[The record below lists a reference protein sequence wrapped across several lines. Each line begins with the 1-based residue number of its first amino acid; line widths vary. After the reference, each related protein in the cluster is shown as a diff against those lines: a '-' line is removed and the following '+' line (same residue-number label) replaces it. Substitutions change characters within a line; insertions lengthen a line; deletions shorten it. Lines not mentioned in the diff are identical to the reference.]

1 MLNFSKK
8 YFYFLFVFI
17 FLGCMRSKKVER
29 LSVETFFK
37 DPKQSIFH
45 ISPNGAYLSYL
56 QPSQNRLNIFVKS
69 LADSSI
75 TQISNYTDRSIKYYF
90 WASNDKLFYMLDKD
104 SLDNYQSYIIDK
116 NGDKPL
122 LIKTEPKTTI
132 EVVDRLKDDP
142 NYILIA
148 VNDRVLEYFDVYKLN
163 INTGKKELYIK
174 NPGNIVEWIADRDGN
189 VNLAVGSDGVI
200 ETIYFRKNSDEEFKA
215 VISNNFKNT
224 LRPLGFT
231 NQKNRFY
238 ALSNLNRDKLALV
251 EFDCDLKKEVKVI
264 YENTQADISDVVYSK
279 DREKIAYLTYEINKR
294 ETYFLDDKYKK
305 IYDYTRSQI
314 PDQEIKIIDKDQNE
328 KRFILKS
335 YTDKNPGA
343 YYLFNLDNNQ
353 LIKLADINKN
363 INPEQ
368 MCEMKPI
375 SYKNRDGLIINGY
388 LTLPKGGKEKNL
400 PTVVLP
406 HPGPSF
412 RNTWG
417 YNAEVQF
424 LANRGYAVLQVN
436 YRGSSGYGKS
446 FQTAG
451 YKQWGINIQHD
462 IADGVKWLIKEKITD
477 EDKVGV
483 YGYGF
488 GGYCALNQVIIYPK
502 MYKCAVSY
510 SGYINL
516 FTYLKGFPA
525 YYKPYQQML
534 NEIVGNPEKDIEYL
548 KSASPIFQVEHIKTP
563 ILLAHGSK
571 DNRVN
576 VNEINQF
583 VKELRKRKISVNYIL
598 NENESN
604 NFKEPENKLTFYQN
618 LSDFLEKNIPIEK
631 F

>member
-8 YFYFLFVFI
+8 YFYIVCFFI
-17 FLGCMRSKKVER
+17 FSGCMQSDKVEK

-37 DPKQSIFH
+37 DPKQSVFH

-56 QPSQNRLNIFVKS
+56 QPYQNRLNIFVQS
-69 LADSSI
+69 LSDSTV

-90 WASNDKLFYMLDKD
+90 WVSNDKLFYMLDKD
-104 SLDNYQSYIIDK
+104 SLNNYQSYIIDK
-116 NGDKPL
+116 NGSATV
-122 LIKTEPKTTI
+122 LIKTPPKTRI
-132 EVVDRLKDDP
+132 EIVDRLKDDP
-142 NYILIA
+142 DYILIA
-148 VNDRVLEYFDVYKLN
+148 VNDRVPEYFDVYKLN
-163 INTGKKELYIK
+163 INTGQKELHIK
-174 NPGNIVEWIADRDGN
+174 NPGNIVEWISDKDGN

-200 ETIYFRKNSDEEFKA
+200 ETIYNRESNKEDFKE

-231 NQKNRFY
+231 NKKNRFY

-251 EFDCDLKKEVKVI
+251 EFDCGLKKEVNVI
-264 YENTQADISDVVYSK
+264 FENQEADISDVIYSK
-279 DREKIAYLTYEINKR
+279 DREKLAYLTYEIDKR
-294 ETYFLDDKYKK
+294 EIYFLDDNYQKVYEY
-305 IYDYTRSQI
+305 IRTQI
-314 PDQEIKIIDKDQNE
+314 PDQEIKIIDKDQSE
-328 KRFILKS
+328 KHFIIKS

-343 YYLFNLDNNQ
+343 YYLYSLDDN
-353 LIKLADINKN
+353 KLLKLSDLNEDIN
-363 INPEQ
+363 PDQ
-368 MCEMKPI
+368 MCAMKSI
-375 SYKNRDGLIINGY
+375 SYLSRDGLTINGY
-388 LTLPKGGKEKNL
+388 LTIPKGYGENNL
-400 PTVVLP
+400 PTIVFP
-406 HPGPSF
+406 HYGPSF

-436 YRGSSGYGKS
+436 YRGSNGYGKN

-451 YKQWGINIQHD
+451 YKHWGNNIQND
-462 IADGVKWLIKEKITD
+462 IADGVKYLIKEKITNP
-477 EDKVGV
+477 EKVGV

-488 GGYCALNQVIIYPK
+488 GGYSALNQVILYPK
-502 MYKCAVSY
+502 MYKCAASY

-534 NEIVGNPEKDIEYL
+534 NEIIGNTETDIDYL
-548 KSASPIFQVEHIKTP
+548 KSASPIFQVQHIKTP

-583 VKELRKRKISVNYIL
+583 VKELRKRKISVNYLL

-604 NFKEPENKLTFYQN
+604 NFKDLNNKLFFYQN
-618 LSDFLEKNIPIEK
+618 LSDFFEKNIPVEK
-631 F
+631 Y